1 MSDALFISQS
11 PLQFINNIEAQI
23 KIERGQGL
31 HIIFV
36 RDKQSSD
43 AIESITKL
51 FDIKNYKK
59 YRITKFFRAFFPFFL
74 LSETKAD
81 YEKIYFGNT
90 TSYTSFI
97 INKVR
102 PKKLIHVDDGTRTIA
117 LLKLDS
123 DSKFYKPPLFRWLDK
138 SYLKNS
144 TFFTYYFSDARRSG
158 KPHIINTLD
167 ETRKYSEKLGD
178 LIGVS
183 PAREDQKIFIGSN
196 IIKTYLDIQKAFELL
211 DKEISLKNSIYLMHR
226 YDDESIMSSI
236 AEKYCF
242 QLKKINLPIELYF
255 HHLWQKN
262 KPGVWTFG
270 STAID
275 TLTLLSP
282 ETHFN
287 VARLDPNRFSKD
299 QLSKAFFDLYSHY
312 QSQENVTLHDLFK
325 K

>member
-1 MSDALFISQS
+1 MSNVLFISQS

-23 KIERGQGL
+23 KIERGQGR

-43 AIESITKL
+43 AIESIIDL
-51 FDIKNYKK
+51 FDVKHYKK
-59 YRITKFFRAFFPFFL
+59 YRITRFFKSLFPLFL
-74 LSETKAD
+74 FSEIKID

-97 INKVR
+97 INKIH
-102 PKKLIHVDDGTRTIA
+102 PKRLIHVDDGTRTIA
-117 LLKLDS
+117 LLKLHS
-123 DSKFYKPPLFRWLDK
+123 DSEFYKPPLFHWLDK
-138 SYLKNS
+138 GYLKNS
-144 TFFTYYFSDARRSG
+144 TFFTYYFSDARSSG
-158 KPHIINTLD
+158 RPYIINTLD
-167 ETRKYSEKLGD
+167 ETRKYSEKLGS
-178 LIGVS
+178 LIGVN
-183 PAREDQKIFIGSN
+183 PAREDQKILIGSN
-196 IIKTYLDIQKAFELL
+196 IIKTYLDIYEAFELL
-211 DKEISLKNSIYLMHR
+211 DKKINLENSIYLMHR
-226 YDDESIMSSI
+226 YDDESIMSRI

-262 KPGVWTFG
+262 KPSVWTFG

-287 VARLDPNRFSKD
+287 VAKLDPNRFSKD
-299 QLSKAFFDLYSHY
+299 QLRKGFCDLYSHY
-312 QSQENVTLHDLFK
+312 QSQTNITLHDLFK
-325 K
+325 